1 METTEN
7 KRFREVL
14 AYLQQNKFIRF
25 EKEIAEILNVNQDR
39 IKYLK
44 KDKGGSLSSDELC
57 ILWKKFPQINWVWV
71 KIGEGSMLSALTD
84 QDLSNANEYSKI
96 NSKSPDYKELI
107 MLIITGESTLP
118 EVEQKRILIQEVI
131 NLQNKLLE
139 IYDLTDPTSL
149 FSNLKNFFK

>member
-44 KDKGGSLSSDELC
+44 KENGGSLSSDELC

>member
-57 ILWKKFPQINWVWV
+57 IFWKKFPQINWVWV

>member
-1 METTEN
+1 
-7 KRFREVL
+7 
-14 AYLQQNKFIRF
+14 
-25 EKEIAEILNVNQDR
+25 
-39 IKYLK
+39 
-44 KDKGGSLSSDELC
+44 
-57 ILWKKFPQINWVWV
+57 
-71 KIGEGSMLSALTD
+71 MLSALTD

-149 FSNLKNFFK
+149 FSNLKNF